1 MIERYKMLNIKFF
14 ESFVKT
20 FGGSS
25 GFKGSDADL
34 MAWARTEY
42 KNDAA
47 WAFSYM
53 KRTGG
58 IPPEGSRYVNQ
69 MAV

>member
-1 MIERYKMLNIKFF
+1 MLNLRFF

-20 FGGSS
+20 FGGSPV
-25 GFKGSDADL
+25 FKASDADL

-42 KNDAA
+42 KSDAA
-47 WAFSYM
+47 WAYAYM

-58 IPPEGSRYVNQ
+58 IPPEGGRHVSQV
-69 MAV
+69 AI